1 MSRHEKEQ
9 VTLANMCMLRDGM
22 GRVLVLDRKDK
33 HWSGLAFPGGHV
45 EKGESLTDAIIRE
58 MREET
63 GLTIRH
69 PRLVGIK
76 DWPDSAGRYIVLLYV
91 AQEYEGKLTSSAEGE
106 VFWCPLEEL
115 KAREMASDMQETLR
129 VMLEEQL
136 SEQWYDQPEPD
147 GPWQMML
154 K

>member
-1 MSRHEKEQ
+1 MSRHEKELIAL
-9 VTLANMCMLRDGM
+9 TNMCMLRDRA

-45 EKGESLTDAIIRE
+45 EQGESLTDAIIRE

-63 GLTIRH
+63 GLTIRQ
-69 PRLVGIK
+69 PRLVGVK
-76 DWPDSAGRYIVLLYV
+76 DWPTSNGRYMVLLYV
-91 AQEYEGKLTSSAEGE
+91 AEEYEGELASSAEGE
-106 VFWCPLEEL
+106 VFWCPPEEL
-115 KAREMASDMQETLR
+115 KAREMASDMQETMR

-136 SEQWYDQPEPD
+136 SEQWYEQPEPD
-147 GPWQMML
+147 GPWRMTL